1 MSGEGVPEE
10 EEGVEVFFGEVG
22 TDLEVAAHGAAEVA
36 VDWAVEGSGEE
47 TAGGAGG
54 GEGVGVALSPCE
66 ELVLAGVGGDEGDAQ
81 RGGHGV
87 EGSGRVWGGKGERF
101 RVRV

>member
-1 MSGEGVPEE
+1 LSGEGVPEE

-36 VDWAVEGSGEE
+36 VDWAVEGGGEE

-54 GEGVGVALSPCE
+54 
-66 ELVLAGVGGDEGDAQ
+66 
-81 RGGHGV
+81 
-87 EGSGRVWGGKGERF
+87 
-101 RVRV
+101 